1 MRKKGLFLV
10 VFFVVISLL
19 LSAFSAVKA
28 SPLQDQGTVT
38 LLSGGTS
45 MQTKTIRMEELPGT
59 VVGNSGLF
67 LPVNNPSGEIQ
78 FNGDGI
84 QISGLAGGSAS
95 VCFNT
100 LASSSGWVSA
110 IYRWTGEKWNKLD
123 TTQSNYAESNQAK
136 ACSTVDSDGTYA
148 LLMSYTFKDVEIKKC
163 KNIEFIYPFL
173 GEPKEG
179 EDPDNFFYVEG
190 GVVYPGLPLGTRVT
204 YQLININPKGS
215 LTGSL
220 KASGYVTNNIVLD
233 PATGVFYSEVVFPKN
248 TIVYYSPEKS
258 IWKDIS
264 FTVRFFTQGC
274 YFDFDYPDDLK
285 SLD

>member
-1 MRKKGLFLV
+1 
-10 VFFVVISLL
+10 
-19 LSAFSAVKA
+19 
-28 SPLQDQGTVT
+28 
-38 LLSGGTS
+38 
-45 MQTKTIRMEELPGT
+45 MEDLPGT
-59 VVGNSGLF
+59 LLGSTGLT

-110 IYRWTGEKWNKLD
+110 IYRWTGEKWEKLD
-123 TTQSNYAESNQAK
+123 TTQSNYAESSQAN
-136 ACSTVDSDGTYA
+136 ACSTVYSDGTYA

-163 KNIEFIYPFL
+163 KNIEFIYPYL
-173 GEPKEG
+173 SDPIDGEE
-179 EDPDNFFYVEG
+179 PDNFFYVKG

-204 YQLININPKGS
+204 YQLINISPKGS

-220 KASGYVTNNIVLD
+220 KASGVVTNNIKID
-233 PATGVFYSEVVFPKN
+233 MPGKFYSEVEFPKG

-274 YFDFDYPDDLK
+274 YFDFKYPDDLK
-285 SLD
+285 